1 MRAHGRGVP
10 RVRSVMRIVTK
21 EGRSGREA
29 FWTFLSSGIAIVG
42 GRCTKDEATLTEP
55 SEDCVTNLGAAAD
68 SEGPEISDKVPS
80 ATGWPLSAESL
91 VATTELCS
99 SCLCVFGSP
108 LYARLPADLVCSISW
123 SCSLSTA

>member
-42 GRCTKDEATLTEP
+42 GRCTKDEMTLAEP
-55 SEDCVTNLGAAAD
+55 SEVCVTNSGAVAD
-68 SEGPEISDKVPS
+68 FEAPEISVKGPS
-80 ATGWPLSAESL
+80 VTG
-91 VATTELCS
+91 
-99 SCLCVFGSP
+99 
-108 LYARLPADLVCSISW
+108 
-123 SCSLSTA
+123 